1 MSVFKIEQ
9 DIKLLEKELEQIN
22 ITITDPIERN
32 EQQKELKKK
41 ISKLKRTKSQIEQ
54 LEKEQLELKSLKSD
68 FIANNE
74 ELNQSTESK
83 VSDKEGTEIEV
94 ETTESIPTVAPG
106 SDNANSK
113 SDSNNKSEMPWTKII
128 VLVVSGLFLTTTI
141 SIAVTLNHHNN
152 LKIKEAR
159 LEEITRRKMIEAE
172 AEIERARKESQA
184 AKAAIEKAERLKKKS
199 LQESLQANNKVEI
212 IRRRSTN
219 NTKAISP
226 RDFIE
231 KHYSDLN
238 NRNYY
243 STWNY
248 LTAQFQNKS
257 KSFDDYKDWWD
268 SVEQTEIGRIQVL
281 KQTSS
286 TALLDVQLTYVMK
299 TGKVYQDPRTRIY
312 LVWDEYAN
320 SWVFKDKQYKYF
332 SNYQF
337 PTTSCGDR
345 DPGGSNTW
353 YPVFIKDTEHN
364 FNQVRDRFCR
374 DAIRKY
380 REDRQSTSIQ
390 VASFT
395 NKAKAEEFASIL
407 EINLGTGE
415 VGQPKVR
422 NFDDELLF

>member
-1 MSVFKIEQ
+1 MASLRDV
-9 DIKLLEKELEQIN
+9 
-22 ITITDPIERN
+22 PIGTPSDNGMASQRN
-32 EQQKELKKK
+32 Q
-41 ISKLKRTKSQIEQ
+41 
-54 LEKEQLELKSLKSD
+54 
-68 FIANNE
+68 
-74 ELNQSTESK
+74 
-83 VSDKEGTEIEV
+83 TEIKAAII
-94 ETTESIPTVAPG
+94 ESTPTVA
-106 SDNANSK
+106 SQLVKANST
-113 SDSNNKSEMPWTKII
+113 SDSNNQSEMPWIKILI
-128 VLVVSGLFLTTTI
+128 LMVSGLFLTTI
-141 SIAVTLNHHNN
+141 ICIAVVLNNNNTL
-152 LKIKEAR
+152 KVKEAK
-159 LEEITRRKMIEAE
+159 LQEIT
-172 AEIERARKESQA
+172 Q
-184 AKAAIEKAERLKKKS
+184 
-199 LQESLQANNKVEI
+199 
-212 IRRRSTN
+212 RRSTN
-219 NTKAISP
+219 IRRAISP

-268 SVEQTEIGRIQVL
+268 SVERTEIGQIQVL

-299 TGKVYQDPRTRIY
+299 TGKVYQDPRSRIY

-337 PTTSCGDR
+337 PTASCGDR
-345 DPGGSNTW
+345 DPGGANTW

-395 NKAKAEEFASIL
+395 NKAKAEEFALIL
-407 EINLGTGE
+407 KINLGTGE

-422 NFDDELLF
+422 NFD

>member
-1 MSVFKIEQ
+1 MSVIKIEQ
-9 DIKLLEKELEQIN
+9 DIKLLENKLKEIDV
-22 ITITDPIERN
+22 TITDPIERN
-32 EQQKELKKK
+32 EQKKEIKKK

-54 LEKEQLELKSLKSD
+54 LEKEQLELESLKSN
-68 FIANNE
+68 FIANSAEPNK
-74 ELNQSTESK
+74 STESE
-83 VSDKEGTEIEV
+83 VSDKDRTKIEV
-94 ETTESIPTVAPG
+94 ETTESIPTVA
-106 SDNANSK
+106 SQLDNANPT
-113 SDSNNKSEMPWTKII
+113 SDSNKQFEIPWIKILLFI
-128 VLVVSGLFLTTTI
+128 ITGLFLTTTI
-141 SIAVTLNHHNN
+141 SVALMFSYNNN
-152 LKIKEAR
+152 LKTKEAK
-159 LEEITRRKMIEAE
+159 LEEIARRKVIEAE
-172 AEIERARKESQA
+172 AEIEQARKESQEA
-184 AKAAIEKAERLKKKS
+184 RAAIERAKRLKQKS
-199 LQESLQANNKVEI
+199 IQASNKVEI
-212 IRRRSTN
+212 IQRKSTN
-219 NTKAISP
+219 TRKVISP

-268 SVEQTEIGRIQVL
+268 SVERTEIGRIQVL

-299 TGKVYQDPRTRIY
+299 TDKVYQDPRSRIY

-332 SNYQF
+332 YDYQF
-337 PTTSCGDR
+337 PTASCGDR
-345 DPGGSNTW
+345 DPGGTNTW
-353 YPVFIKDTEHN
+353 YPVFIKNTEHN
-364 FNQVRDRFCR
+364 FNEVRDRFCR

-380 REDRQSTSIQ
+380 REYRQSTSIQ

-395 NKAKAEEFASIL
+395 DRDKAEEFALIL
-407 EINLGTGE
+407 KINLGTGE

-422 NFDDELLF
+422 NFDNELLF

>member
-1 MSVFKIEQ
+1 M
-9 DIKLLEKELEQIN
+9 
-22 ITITDPIERN
+22 
-32 EQQKELKKK
+32 
-41 ISKLKRTKSQIEQ
+41 
-54 LEKEQLELKSLKSD
+54 EKEQLELKSLKSD
-68 FIANNE
+68 LTGNSKE
-74 ELNQSTESK
+74 PNQSTESE
-83 VSDKEGTEIEV
+83 VSDKDRTEVEV
-94 ETTESIPTVAPG
+94 ETTESISTVTPQ
-106 SDNANSK
+106 SDNADST
-113 SDSNNKSEMPWTKII
+113 SDSNNQSKMPWIKIM
-128 VLVVSGLFLTTTI
+128 VLMVSGLFLTTTI
-141 SIAVTLNHHNN
+141 SIAVILNHNNN

-159 LEEITRRKMIEAE
+159 LEEIARRKMIEAE
-172 AEIERARKESQA
+172 AEIEQARKESQEA
-184 AKAAIEKAERLKKKS
+184 REAIERAERLKQKS
-199 LQESLQANNKVEI
+199 LQAKNNVEI
-212 IRRRSTN
+212 IKIRSTN
-219 NTKAISP
+219 TRKAISP
-226 RDFIE
+226 RNFIE

-268 SVEQTEIGRIQVL
+268 SVERIEIGRIQVL

-286 TALLDVQLTYVMK
+286 AALLDVPLTYVMK
-299 TGKVYQDPRTRIY
+299 TGKVYQDPRSRIY
-312 LVWDEYAN
+312 LVWDKYAN
-320 SWVFKDKQYKYF
+320 SWVFNDKQYKHF

-337 PTTSCGDR
+337 PTASCGDR
-345 DPGGSNTW
+345 DPGGTNTW
-353 YPVFIKDTEHN
+353 YPVFINDTEHN

-407 EINLGTGE
+407 KINLGTGE
-415 VGQPKVR
+415 IGQSKVR